1 MLELLALLSLV
12 VKDGLPLFCTILLL
26 ALLVLGVV
34 SDIGILLMEY
44 GWFYSPVFIDG
55 AYKPTRSN
63 IEWLVNIE
71 LDL

>member
-1 MLELLALLSLV
+1 MAVPFILEQDFMVYMLLLELLALLSLV

-44 GWFYSPVFIDG
+44 G
-55 AYKPTRSN
+55 
-63 IEWLVNIE
+63 
-71 LDL
+71 

>member
-1 MLELLALLSLV
+1 LALLSLV

-44 GWFYSPVFIDG
+44 G
-55 AYKPTRSN
+55 
-63 IEWLVNIE
+63 
-71 LDL
+71 